1 MCRQNWVNR
10 EVGEKIKMDYAITRT
25 DDELYHFGIK
35 GMKWGVRRYQNKDG
49 TMTDAGKKRYA
60 REAKEQGYKDYDES
74 TGTYSK
80 KTKKGKQELEF
91 DADKYAKKDYQ
102 RAKSLS
108 DNTAQATRNLR
119 EINNKALRNKPK
131 EKMDLSNMTDK
142 EMRDRINREIL
153 ERQYND
159 MFAPKNTSRGR
170 EFATKFLEYAPE
182 ALAVTSSALAIAL
195 SIKELRG

>member
-10 EVGEKIKMDYAITRT
+10 EVGEKIKMYYNS
-25 DDELYHFGIK
+25 ELYHWGIK

-49 TMTDAGKKRYA
+49 SMTDAGKKRYA
-60 REAKEQGYKDYDES
+60 REAREQGYKDYDES
-74 TGTYSK
+74 TGTYYK
-80 KTKKGKQELEF
+80 KNKKGNKSELEF

-102 RAKSLS
+102 RAKNLS
-108 DNTAQATRNLR
+108 DNTSQATRNLR

-159 MFAPKNTSRGR
+159 MFAPQTTSKGR

-195 SIKELRG
+195 SVKELRG